1 MVKKHERRTVR
12 TMGRMLIIFVVFN
25 AIVATMGYTLIHNF
39 TQVAKMKKELTSL
52 KEEKVSLLEKEEA
65 VQADIKRLSDPEYV
79 ARYVRE
85 KHFFS
90 RENEIILRMDD

>member
-1 MVKKHERRTVR
+1 MI
-12 TMGRMLIIFVVFN
+12 IIFFVFN

-39 TQVAKMKKELTSL
+39 AQVAKMKKELASL
-52 KEEKVSLLEKEEA
+52 KDEKISLLEKEEA